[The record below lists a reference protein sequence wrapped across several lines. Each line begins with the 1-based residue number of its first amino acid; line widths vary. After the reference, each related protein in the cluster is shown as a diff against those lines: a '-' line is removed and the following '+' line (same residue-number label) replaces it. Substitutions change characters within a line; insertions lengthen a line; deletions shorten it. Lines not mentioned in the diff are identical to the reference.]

1 MWEEDGGAD
10 DLFLNQCTIACVNNK
25 GEGLVRRVDK
35 RDDAENG
42 GEGDADPTVWHIHV
56 ARTIMHLKKA
66 LVREMTED
74 KLFNFMIEWCDTPLM
89 PAMGCCYDDCC
100 IMYPDGGPAQQAG
113 SMVALVVALL
123 FGCLTMRKD
132 RVQTRCKCKLL
143 KNKSIEA
150 TCATVNGLSLG

>member
-132 RVQTRCKCKLL
+132 CAQTRCKLL
-143 KNKSIEA
+143 KK
-150 TCATVNGLSLG
+150 TKVLRQHVQPLTV